1 MTLLPN
7 LYLPANRTSFM
18 KAIPR
23 PKLEMDEQMHEIEL
37 GIAHNTKEIGCDTGE
52 LQRSIDVQIEVTVD
66 RTNPQQNRHV
76 YQTWE

>member
-52 LQRSIDVQIEVTVD
+52 LQR
-66 RTNPQQNRHV
+66 
-76 YQTWE
+76 